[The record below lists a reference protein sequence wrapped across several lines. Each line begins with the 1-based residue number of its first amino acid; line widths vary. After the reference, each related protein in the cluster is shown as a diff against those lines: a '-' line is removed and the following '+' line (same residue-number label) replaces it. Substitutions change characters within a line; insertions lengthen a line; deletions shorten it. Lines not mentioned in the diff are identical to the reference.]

1 VARED
6 GEEADELAVRG
17 PRRAVAG
24 SSSSGAPSQAMGMID
39 VCLLHVN
46 FYASCVMDVIS
57 FSA

>member
-24 SSSSGAPSQAMGMID
+24 SSSSGAPSQAMEIGGLRQMKT
-39 VCLLHVN
+39 
-46 FYASCVMDVIS
+46 
-57 FSA
+57 

>member
-1 VARED
+1 MARED

-24 SSSSGAPSQAMGMID
+24 SSGAPSKAMGMID

-57 FSA
+57 FSV